1 MGSAQGKCLGEACVR
16 SGRRSEVSYC
26 DGHSVASLEARLQM
40 RTLRSQSKQIQVGDM
55 VAGGIGN
62 QQRYVPLGLEPVQ

>member
-1 MGSAQGKCLGEACVR
+1 M
-16 SGRRSEVSYC
+16 SYC
-26 DGHSVASLEARLQM
+26 DGHSVSSLEARLQM

-62 QQRYVPLGLEPVQ
+62 QQGYVPLGLEPVQ